1 MSDVYMQA
9 SKPFRL
15 SILAIG
21 EWLMVLPATVFIT
34 AAALRLLQPRQYEP
48 AHTSWIIFEWTTTH
62 ISQVGATML
71 FLAMPGAVVT
81 GGCAVLLRIWRQD
94 QALRQDAILGL
105 TIFRRH
111 LAIGLLTTATLL
123 AAAILTF
130 AVAHFVTD

>member
-1 MSDVYMQA
+1 MEV
-9 SKPFRL
+9 SKPFQL

-21 EWLMVLPATVFIT
+21 EGLMVLPATVFIT

-62 ISQVGATML
+62 ISHVGAAML
-71 FLAMPGAVVT
+71 FLALPCAVVT
-81 GGCAVLLRIWRQD
+81 GGCATLLRIWRED
-94 QALRQDAILGL
+94 GALRHDAILGL
-105 TIFRRH
+105 IIFRRH

-130 AVAHFVTD
+130 AAAHLVTD

>member
-1 MSDVYMQA
+1 MQV
-9 SKPFRL
+9 SKPLRL

-21 EWLMVLPATVFIT
+21 EWLMVLPAAVFIT

-48 AHTSWIIFEWTTTH
+48 AHTSWIIFEWTATH
-62 ISQVGATML
+62 ISQVGAAML
-71 FLAMPGAVVT
+71 FLAMPCAVVT
-81 GGCAVLLRIWRQD
+81 GGCATLLRMWRED

-111 LAIGLLTTATLL
+111 LAIGLLTTATML

-130 AVAHFVTD
+130 VVAHLVTD

>member
-1 MSDVYMQA
+1 MQV

-15 SILAIG
+15 PILAIG

-34 AAALRLLQPRQYEP
+34 AAALRLLQPHQYEP

-62 ISQVGATML
+62 ISHVGAAML
-71 FLAMPGAVVT
+71 FLALPCAVVT
-81 GGCAVLLRIWRQD
+81 GGCATLFRIWRED
-94 QALRQDAILGL
+94 EALRHDAILGL

-130 AVAHFVTD
+130 AVAHLVTD